1 MIKFL
6 QSQHDFPCFVE
17 LGKKNP
23 SFGINRWDGCGLRFV
38 PYDDEG
44 FSIRGDKRR
53 LLYKG
58 RRRSHRFTIHS
69 DTSFEYDC
77 ILLKEHDSNIISLLM
92 EGAENFDF
100 FRQPDFVSDPF
111 LKGSYAV
118 YKKETLLGQGT
129 GKLCHIHRP
138 LVIDARG
145 RKCWGDLS
153 VIGNELRITIDE
165 QWLGEAK
172 FPVTVDPTVGTATVG
187 SQNKWVAEED
197 EYPTEL
203 FFEFTIPINR
213 FLISETINGSCTA
226 YYYTDF
232 NDGDGGGR
240 PEFYSDNANKPNTRK
255 SSGEN
260 FINLNYSG
268 VWRSGNF
275 SGVSIS
281 AGSYIWFG
289 LFCEHY
295 WWPRFDYG
303 SNCYASDWF
312 GLSGIPNT
320 YIFNNWTVVYNFKL
334 SMYFTYSS
342 SQNYIRTLTQGVT
355 FTDTTKLNACYKRL
369 SSQTTA
375 INETSYFKT
384 DYKREVVQSVNGITN
399 INPLFTYFRKCLMT
413 AGNKTGLT
421 KFPFFN
427 RFIFEHL
434 NVNSFVADRRE
445 LNRKLDA
452 IAVNSDTVN
461 RIRGFIRNVIDSLN
475 VIDIVTNPVLFI
487 RTVRETKGITE
498 SFQQYKDYVRI
509 LYAGAGSITETI
521 RQGDFYRKET
531 DTVHAE
537 GFVLRHLMIFIK
549 LLTTS
554 FVRDF
559 IIRRFLI
566 AKEQLILKSCITM
579 EIILES
585 RIN

>member
-1 MIKFL
+1 
-6 QSQHDFPCFVE
+6 
-17 LGKKNP
+17 
-23 SFGINRWDGCGLRFV
+23 
-38 PYDDEG
+38 
-44 FSIRGDKRR
+44 
-53 LLYKG
+53 
-58 RRRSHRFTIHS
+58 
-69 DTSFEYDC
+69 
-77 ILLKEHDSNIISLLM
+77 
-92 EGAENFDF
+92 
-100 FRQPDFVSDPF
+100 
-111 LKGSYAV
+111 
-118 YKKETLLGQGT
+118 
-129 GKLCHIHRP
+129 
-138 LVIDARG
+138 
-145 RKCWGDLS
+145 
-153 VIGNELRITIDE
+153 
-165 QWLGEAK
+165 
-172 FPVTVDPTVGTATVG
+172 
-187 SQNKWVAEED
+187 
-197 EYPTEL
+197 
-203 FFEFTIPINR
+203 
-213 FLISETINGSCTA
+213 
-226 YYYTDF
+226 
-232 NDGDGGGR
+232 
-240 PEFYSDNANKPNTRK
+240 
-255 SSGEN
+255 
-260 FINLNYSG
+260 
-268 VWRSGNF
+268 
-275 SGVSIS
+275 
-281 AGSYIWFG
+281 
-289 LFCEHY
+289 
-295 WWPRFDYG
+295 
-303 SNCYASDWF
+303 
-312 GLSGIPNT
+312 
-320 YIFNNWTVVYNFKL
+320 
-334 SMYFTYSS
+334 MYFTYSS